1 MSKADFCQVEEHH
14 IVDLFLFPFLVIVFN
29 RYPCSIAARCRT
41 VLAEYNMS
49 CDDVSQH
56 GDFFYLFFYYFTKF
70 KVLFYF

>member
-56 GDFFYLFFYYFTKF
+56 GDFFFFTILLKF